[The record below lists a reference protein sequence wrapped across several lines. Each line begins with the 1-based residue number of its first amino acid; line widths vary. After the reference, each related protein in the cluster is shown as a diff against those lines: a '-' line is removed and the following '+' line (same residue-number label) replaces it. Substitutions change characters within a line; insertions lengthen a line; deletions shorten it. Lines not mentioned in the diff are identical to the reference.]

1 MRWANFC
8 AHRTRPRAN
17 FETNNTSAATD
28 AGQYETTGTTARPQ
42 TATIETG
49 NTTATEKCTKN
60 SFFSPAKAM
69 AVSIGARPARAK
81 VTPVST
87 DPPHRPAKATPV
99 SRERFPMPAGGG
111 RARLRYPWAAA
122 RPGRATSGRPTLQ
135 TSSNQHDSHRLART
149 SVTNVVNLSPKTSIF
164 TEKADGLTTFVTTGQ
179 KSTRKTPWIH
189 DVCNNTHQTT
199 PKHCNSNVANSMFEQ
214 VAGELRAK
222 LMGDDRAR
230 PGFETTHRATSA
242 TRPHWCEGRRRDLP
256 RCRWAAAGPGR
267 TSRRCTE
274 PCISDQAPLVWR
286 APEGPEGLAAVPV
299 GGGGA
304 WPGFEATRRAK
315 LAARTA
321 RGRAAAHGHNQQPGP
336 TAHHAAPGTPVGQQA
351 TPEICRGSKQR
362 RRSVGATSNTKPP
375 GPTRDRAAHASGR

>member
-28 AGQYETTGTTARPQ
+28 AGQYETAGTTARPQ

-49 NTTATEKCTKN
+49 NTTTTEKCTKN

-179 KSTRKTPWIH
+179 KSTRKTPWID
-189 DVCNNTHQTT
+189 DVCNNT
-199 PKHCNSNVANSMFEQ
+199 
-214 VAGELRAK
+214 R
-222 LMGDDRAR
+222 
-230 PGFETTHRATSA
+230 RATRQH
-242 TRPHWCEGRRRDLP
+242 TQPHRCEGRRRDLP

-267 TSRRCTE
+267 ASRQRTE
-274 PCISDQAPLVWR
+274 QHQRPGPTGVKGAGGICRGAGGRRRGRAGLRDNAPSNISDQAPLV
-286 APEGPEGLAAVPV
+286 
-299 GGGGA
+299 
-304 WPGFEATRRAK
+304 
-315 LAARTA
+315 
-321 RGRAAAHGHNQQPGP
+321 
-336 TAHHAAPGTPVGQQA
+336 
-351 TPEICRGSKQR
+351 
-362 RRSVGATSNTKPP
+362 
-375 GPTRDRAAHASGR
+375 

>member
-1 MRWANFC
+1 
-8 AHRTRPRAN
+8 
-17 FETNNTSAATD
+17 
-28 AGQYETTGTTARPQ
+28 
-42 TATIETG
+42 
-49 NTTATEKCTKN
+49 
-60 SFFSPAKAM
+60 M

-179 KSTRKTPWIH
+179 KSTRKTPWID

-222 LMGDDRAR
+222 LMGDGRAR

>member
-1 MRWANFC
+1 MHQIHPF
-8 AHRTRPRAN
+8 RTRKGDDGFNRG
-17 FETNNTSAATD
+17 SA
-28 AGQYETTGTTARPQ
+28 GTRKGDRGFRQ
-42 TATIETG
+42 
-49 NTTATEKCTKN
+49 
-60 SFFSPAKAM
+60 PAQLA
-69 AVSIGARPARAK
+69 
-81 VTPVST
+81 
-87 DPPHRPAKATPV
+87 D
-99 SRERFPMPAGGG
+99 
-111 RARLRYPWAAA
+111 RARRWCPWAAA

-135 TSSNQHDSHRLART
+135 TSSNQRNSNRLART

-179 KSTRKTPWIH
+179 KSTRKTPWID

-222 LMGDDRAR
+222 LMGDGRAR

-242 TRPHWCEGRRRDLP
+242 TRPHWCEGRRRAWL

>member
-28 AGQYETTGTTARPQ
+28 AGQYETSGTTARPQ

-122 RPGRATSGRPTLQ
+122 DPGRATSGRPTLQ

-179 KSTRKTPWIH
+179 KSTRRTPWID

-222 LMGDDRAR
+222 LMGDGRAR
-230 PGFETTHRATSA
+230 PGFETTHQATSA
-242 TRPHWCEGRRRDLP
+242 TRPHWCEGRRRD
-256 RCRWAAAGPGR
+256 
-267 TSRRCTE
+267 RR
-274 PCISDQAPLVWR
+274 AR
-286 APEGPEGLAAVPV
+286 A
-299 GGGGA
+299 
-304 WPGFEATRRAK
+304 GFEA
-315 LAARTA
+315 
-321 RGRAAAHGHNQQPGP
+321 
-336 TAHHAAPGTPVGQQA
+336 
-351 TPEICRGSKQR
+351 R
-362 RRSVGATSNTKPP
+362 RRTK
-375 GPTRDRAAHASGR
+375 